1 LRALH
6 VLSGLDPKLGGP
18 PVAVRNIVV
27 AASRQGVDVEL
38 AACDVG
44 GEHVGQMAAE
54 LRRESATLRPFP
66 ITGRSEPLVRWGVSG
81 PMLAYLYR
89 RIPSFDIV
97 HIHGAWSLTS
107 LAGGVRARIAGVP
120 SVLTPHE
127 TLTDFD
133 IDVSRS
139 RMRTWQK
146 RIIGGLL
153 VRLIDVVVFS
163 SEIERRDSPIARAA
177 EARVL
182 PHPMVDER
190 SQRPP
195 NAPSSDQ
202 LRVGFLGRLH
212 SKKNLPAL
220 LEAVS
225 RCPGVELAVAGSGP
239 EEAAYRERARS
250 LGLDSR
256 VEWLGFLAGTAKR
269 DFLHA
274 IDVLAMPSLYECFG
288 VSAVE
293 AMQAGV
299 PVIVS
304 DTVGVAAAVS
314 GYEAGIVA
322 GRDTESL
329 AAAITRLRD
338 EPALRARCGCGAS
351 QAAREEFSFAT
362 FGRGI
367 ERIYSELAI
376 RRSREPARLRG
387 GRTRP

>member
-133 IDVSRS
+133 IDGSRS

-163 SEIERRDSPIARAA
+163 SEIERRDSALARHADS
-177 EARVL
+177 RVL
-182 PHPMVDER
+182 AHPVVDEWRHRPARRR
-190 SQRPP
+190 SG
-195 NAPSSDQ
+195 DG

-212 SKKNLPAL
+212 PKKNLAAL
-220 LEAVS
+220 LDAVA
-225 RCPGVELAVAGSGP
+225 RCADVAIAVAGSGP
-239 EEAAYRERARS
+239 EETAHRDRAGR
-250 LGLDSR
+250 LGLDAR
-256 VEWLGFLAGTAKR
+256 VEWLGFVARSKKR
-269 DFLHA
+269 EFLEM

-288 VSAVE
+288 MSAVE

-314 GYEAGIVA
+314 AYGAGIVTGHDA
-322 GRDTESL
+322 GSL
-329 AAAITRLRD
+329 TAAITRLRD
-338 EPALRARCGCGAS
+338 DVVLLERCRSG
-351 QAAREEFSFAT
+351 AARAACAEFSFDN
-362 FGRGI
+362 FGEEI
-367 ERIYSELAI
+367 ERIYEDLAH
-376 RRSREPARLRG
+376 RSAPSRDAYSWMG
-387 GRTRP
+387 